1 MLTTP
6 LQLDY
11 MAPIGVKCSEMTPM
25 YCEAPVFNNIWSG
38 DSGTC
43 TCAPG
48 VTDKGGA
55 CQIPSTGQII
65 LKSSSIHSGEKFCTS
80 TVGCVYQGG
89 KCVDAPGR
97 NSRGDV
103 GTDTGNGNGS
113 SDAGNSSN
121 GANGATNST
130 NTTNNTNSTSGSS
143 YGSPNPAAIG
153 LICALLIAIVATIS
167 ISAAIIKHKA
177 ARARVAQAIVV
188 DAL

>member
-1 MLTTP
+1 M
-6 LQLDY
+6 
-11 MAPIGVKCSEMTPM
+11 
-25 YCEAPVFNNIWSG
+25 
-38 DSGTC
+38 
-43 TCAPG
+43 
-48 VTDKGGA
+48 
-55 CQIPSTGQII
+55 
-65 LKSSSIHSGEKFCTS
+65 
-80 TVGCVYQGG
+80 YQGG
-89 KCVDAPGR
+89 KCVDAPGG

-177 ARARVAQAIVV
+177 TRARVTQAIVV